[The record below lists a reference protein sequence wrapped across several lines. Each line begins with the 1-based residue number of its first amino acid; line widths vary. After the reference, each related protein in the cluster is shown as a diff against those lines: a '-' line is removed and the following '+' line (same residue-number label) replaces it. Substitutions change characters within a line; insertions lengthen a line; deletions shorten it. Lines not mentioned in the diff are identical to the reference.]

1 MAGNT
6 AKYVIVPEE
15 NWRAVKPERYI
26 LSETARHRRKVVE
39 RIELALAGFLGVGIY
54 VLTGLALRW
63 LGVE

>member
-1 MAGNT
+1 METKTFIIPASDRR
-6 AKYVIVPEE
+6 Y
-15 NWRAVKPERYI
+15 ERYI